1 MKWQRRA
8 VKKQQAGR
16 EREKEQQQEEEVVET
31 RREDD
36 HHLLPRELSTITINA
51 KIVPPIKQQANVIQK
66 QTL

>member
-16 EREKEQQQEEEVVET
+16 EREKEQQQEEVET
-31 RREDD
+31 RREED